1 MLIKKLFIFIIFY
14 MVFLTN
20 ISFSNE
26 NKILFKLNNEI
37 ITTIDI
43 LNEIKYLSLVS
54 NDFKNSD
61 KNLKIEVAKNSLVK
75 EKIKKIGL
83 NKLNINFQ
91 IKDALFEE
99 IIKNNLK
106 ILNIKTIDNFN
117 LYFEENNL
125 NPLIIREKISTD
137 IMWKQYIYN
146 NFKQKVKIDEKQIEK
161 NILNKKIQKEYL
173 LSEILIEKDIKKNFE
188 KKLNFINKI
197 IQEKNFSAAAL
208 KFSISDTSKIGGKLG
223 WIRENVLNKT
233 IKNQLNLIKIGEITN
248 PIPVPGGFLI
258 LKMEDVKET
267 EIKLDLNKEIKN
279 IIDKQTNEQLSMF
292 SNIYFNKLKKNIDI
306 NEF

>member
-1 MLIKKLFIFIIFY
+1 MLIKKIFIFIIIY
-14 MVFLTN
+14 IIFLTN
-20 ISFSNE
+20 LSFSNE

-54 NDFKNSD
+54 NDFRNSD
-61 KNLKIEVAKNSLVK
+61 ENLKIEVAKNSLVK

-83 NKLNINFQ
+83 NRLNINFQ
-91 IKDALFEE
+91 INDSLFEE

-125 NPLIIREKISTD
+125 NPLLIREKISTD
-137 IMWKQYIYN
+137 VMWKQYIYN
-146 NFKQKVKIDEKQIEK
+146 NFKQKVKINEKQIEK
-161 NILNKKIQKEYL
+161 NILNKKIKKEYL
-173 LSEILIEKDIKKNFE
+173 LSEILIETDNKNNFE

-197 IQEKNFSAAAL
+197 IQEKNFAAAAL
-208 KFSISDTSKIGGKLG
+208 KYSISDTSKNGGKLG
-223 WIRENVLNKT
+223 WIRENALNKK
-233 IKNQLNLIKIGEITN
+233 IKNQLNLTKIGETTN
-248 PIPVPGGFLI
+248 PITVPGGFLI
-258 LKMEDVKET
+258 LKIEDVKEI
-267 EIKLDLNKEIKN
+267 EVKLDLNKEIKN
-279 IIDKQTNEQLSMF
+279 IIDKQTNEQLNMF

>member
-1 MLIKKLFIFIIFY
+1 MLIKKILISIIFY
-14 MVFLTN
+14 IIFLN
-20 ISFSNE
+20 NLSFSNE

-54 NDFKNSD
+54 NDFRDSD
-61 KNLKIEVAKNSLVK
+61 ENLKIEVAKNSLVK

-91 IKDALFEE
+91 INDNLFEE

-117 LYFEENNL
+117 LYFKENNL
-125 NPLIIREKISTD
+125 NPLLIREKISTD

-146 NFKQKVKIDEKQIEK
+146 NFKQKVKINEKQIKK
-161 NILNKKIQKEYL
+161 NILHKKIQKEYL
-173 LSEILIEKDIKKNFE
+173 LSEILIEADNKNNFE
-188 KKLNFINKI
+188 KKLSFINKI
-197 IQEKNFSAAAL
+197 IQEKNFAAAAL
-208 KFSISDTSKIGGKLG
+208 KYSISDTSKNGGKLG
-223 WIRENVLNKT
+223 WIRENALNKT
-233 IKNQLNLIKIGEITN
+233 IKKQLNLTKIGETTN
-248 PIPVPGGFLI
+248 PITVPGGFLI
-258 LKMEDVKET
+258 LKIEDLKEI

-292 SNIYFNKLKKNIDI
+292 SNIYFNKLKKNIEI